1 MVMEQL
7 IATPYDFNAPRQI
20 MVGGGTF
27 RKLPEMVNL
36 VNGTHVLIVTDGY
49 LLEQG
54 IAGETVIRLSEAG
67 IRSVVFHGVSPDPSM
82 DSVQEGLRLLQ
93 EHSCDAIVAL
103 GGGSPIDAAKAISI
117 LATNDGPLNRYA
129 GYHQVPNP
137 GIPLIAVPT
146 TAGTGSEATRVAVI
160 TDTQRQV
167 KMMLFDNALLP
178 DIAVVDYQLSM
189 TMPPQ
194 LTAYVGVDT
203 LTHGLEAYVSKR
215 RNPFSDP
222 FALSCIGLVGRHL
235 IRAYEHPEDDGA
247 REGMAI
253 AACQGGLA
261 FSNSSVC
268 LVHGMSRPLGAVYH
282 LAHGLSNA
290 ILLPTVVRF
299 SVAGCV
305 ERYAAA
311 AYAMGIVSPE
321 LNDIEAAE
329 ALAHALE
336 ALNERLNVPR
346 LRDCVGVSLAVF
358 EQSVGKMAADALASG
373 SPQNNPVVPTIA
385 EIEQLYLNCW

>member
-1 MVMEQL
+1 MEQS
-7 IATPYDFNAPRQI
+7 IITPYDFNAPRRI
-20 MVGGGTF
+20 VAGGGTF
-27 RKLPEMVNL
+27 RRLPEMVKL
-36 VNGTHVLIVTDGY
+36 VNGTNVLIVTDGY

-54 IAGETVIRLSEAG
+54 LVGEAVNCLSESG
-67 IRSVVFHGVSPDPSM
+67 IGSVVFHGVSPDPSI
-82 DSVQEGLRLLQ
+82 DSVQEGLGLLR
-93 EHSCDAIVAL
+93 EHSCDVIVAL

-117 LATNDGPLNRYA
+117 LATNEGPLERYV

-160 TDTQRQV
+160 TDNQRQV

-178 DIAVVDYQLSM
+178 DIAVVDYQLSR

-215 RNPFSDP
+215 QNPFSDP

-235 IRAYEHPEDDGA
+235 LEAYEHPEDDEA

-253 AACQGGLA
+253 AACHGGLA

-299 SVAGCV
+299 SMAGCV
-305 ERYAAA
+305 ERYATAA
-311 AYAMGIVSPE
+311 RTMGVIPLE
-321 LNDIEAAE
+321 LSGLEAAE
-329 ALAHALE
+329 ALVHALE
-336 ALNERLNVPR
+336 VLNKRLNVPR
-346 LRDCVGVSLAVF
+346 LRDCVGVSLALF

-373 SPQNNPVVPTIA
+373 SPQNNPVVPTLA